1 MIADMYN
8 DEKLNKIVTELFIRE
23 TKLNILFVFIKQSYF
38 KVPKYIRLNTT
49 HYFITQFSYKKEL

>member
-1 MIADMYN
+1 MYN
-8 DEKLNKIVTELFIRE
+8 DEKLNKIETELFVRE
-23 TKLNILFVFIKQSYF
+23 KKLNVLFVFIKQSYF